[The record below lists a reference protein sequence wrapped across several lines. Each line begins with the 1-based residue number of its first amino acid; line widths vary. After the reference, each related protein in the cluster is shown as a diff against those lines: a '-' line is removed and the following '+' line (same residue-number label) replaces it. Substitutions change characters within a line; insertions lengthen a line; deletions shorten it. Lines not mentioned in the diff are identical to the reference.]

1 MGGGGVLAASSS
13 GGRSIPAKIEL
24 LTFGKLGKGMKILG
38 VVREVREEYAVVS
51 LPTMLMGFVRREEVS
66 FRKEI
71 LCYRGR
77 DALKM
82 CELALK

>member
-24 LTFGKLGKGMKILG
+24 LTFGKLGKGMKVLG
-38 VVREVREEYAVVS
+38 VVREVREEYAVIS

-66 FRKEI
+66 FLR
-71 LCYRGR
+71 R
-77 DALKM
+77 DVQLLGTAVRTY
-82 CELALK
+82 